1 MASAAIKALVAKIP
15 PPGSSGRRGAAP
27 IDDGDGDEGA
37 PVGDEYG
44 GDDDKAAETS
54 AAQRVA
60 AALGLKDVDANE
72 LCEALKDFISTIK
85 E

>member
-27 IDDGDGDEGA
+27 LDDGDGDEA
-37 PVGDEYG
+37 PKTDEYG
-44 GDDDKAAETS
+44 SDDDDKAAETA

-60 AALGLKDVDANE
+60 SALGVKDVDADE
-72 LCEALKDFISTIK
+72 LCSALKDFISTIK

>member
-15 PPGSSGRRGAAP
+15 PPGSSGRRDAAP
-27 IDDGDGDEGA
+27 SDDGDEA
-37 PVGDEYG
+37 PPASEYG
-44 GDDDKAAETS
+44 SDDDKAAETA

-60 AALGLKDVDANE
+60 SALGIKDVDADE
-72 LCEALKDFISTIK
+72 LCSALKDFISTIK

>member
-1 MASAAIKALVAKIP
+1 MASAAIKALVSKLP

-27 IDDGDGDEGA
+27 ADDDDEAGE
-37 PVGDEYG
+37 PDGDEYG
-44 GDDDKAAETS
+44 SDDDKAAETS

-60 AALGLKDVDANE
+60 SALGLKDVDADE
-72 LCEALKDFISTIK
+72 LCSALKDFISTIR

>member
-1 MASAAIKALVAKIP
+1 MASAAIKELVSKIP

-27 IDDGDGDEGA
+27 ADDDEA
-37 PVGDEYG
+37 PESDSDEYG
-44 GDDDKAAETS
+44 SDDDKAAETS

-60 AALGLKDVDANE
+60 SALGLKDVDADE
-72 LCEALKDFISTIK
+72 LCSALKDFISTIK

>member
-27 IDDGDGDEGA
+27 IDDGDGDEA
-37 PVGDEYG
+37 PETDEYG
-44 GDDDKAAETS
+44 ADDDKAAETA

-60 AALGLKDVDANE
+60 SALGVKDVDADE
-72 LCEALKDFISTIK
+72 LCSALKDFISTIK

>member
-15 PPGSSGRRGAAP
+15 PPGSSGRGAAP
-27 IDDGDGDEGA
+27 PDDDGDEGA
-37 PVGDEYG
+37 PPPASDAYG
-44 GDDDKAAETS
+44 NDDDKAAETS

-60 AALGLKDVDANE
+60 TALGVKDVDVDE
-72 LCEALKDFISTIK
+72 LCSALKDFISTIK